1 MGGGLW
7 YDVEYTLMC
16 LGKKRLR
23 KVYYTNEISNVA
35 TLESNA
41 EFLQKNIYGWQQ
53 YFTQI
58 IYLKRKE

>member
-7 YDVEYTLMC
+7 YDVEYTFMC

-41 EFLQKNIYGWQQ
+41 EFLQKNIYG
-53 YFTQI
+53 
-58 IYLKRKE
+58 